1 MKRLKTFFHLP
12 LVDRLPATVPIKTYV
27 LKIHLCLDRNGATD
41 AERENIGLMTGVQL
55 LCLKIAVERGELEA
69 AEARERIIRCV
80 GLFTGPSTIE
90 KKSSGV
96 ATAEAE

>member
-1 MKRLKTFFHLP
+1 MRSTAYLEERTSK
-12 LVDRLPATVPIKTYV
+12 LVFESNVV
-27 LKIHLCLDRNGATD
+27 TD
-41 AERENIGLMTGVQL
+41 AERGGIGLMTEVQL